1 MTVKFLKTLYRL
13 PSSLIVASTL
23 IYSANGV
30 AASPSQLEQQRD
42 LYDQAQ
48 QLLDNKQ
55 VDQYQAMRAKIAS
68 YPLTPYV
75 DYRTILATLHDQSP
89 QQVEQFIQQHES
101 FPFSSRIRAPYIDLL
116 ARKQQW
122 QTLIDFQPHLPRGE
136 QYQCHYYNAQYQTGN
151 TQLAFKGAEDLWLS
165 GRSVS
170 DACDPLFSAWEK
182 AGLRNDEQVLNR
194 MLLAFEARNGSL
206 LKYLAKELK
215 SPQAQQQAKQM
226 IGLFNQPEKVA
237 SFAKKQPANEFYR
250 QQSEMALQK
259 LARKNVGKAQQAW
272 ASVVDGQKLTSV
284 QAQELAD
291 YIALRLVNSTD
302 SAKLLA
308 WRDKQMA
315 TSTSIK
321 LIERR
326 IRLAI
331 QEADWPGVANWIE
344 ILPGEQANN
353 LRWQY
358 WLARSEMAT
367 GNQEQGLQR
376 LEGILGERNFYSVA
390 AAEQLNREVVFPTN
404 TVALQRSVVKPFD
417 TTLLRIDE
425 LIARDKIAAAKS
437 EWRHLLERATS
448 EQKAMLAAYAAKKR
462 WHHLTVTATI
472 KAKMWGNLELRFPLA
487 HRWWFN
493 FYGEKHNIDPVTL
506 MSLARQESAMDI
518 EAKSPVG
525 ARGVM
530 QIMPATAK
538 YTARKYDLAYTD
550 VADLY
555 QVGKNI
561 EIGSR
566 YLQSLLDQYDNNRIF
581 AFAAYNAGPG
591 RVKTWRGRT
600 QEKLDA
606 YAFIEAIPFNET
618 RGYVQNILMFE
629 TYYRDLLDKDGT
641 FLHSNEVNTKY

>member
-1 MTVKFLKTLYRL
+1 MTTKFFKTLYRL
-13 PSSLIVASTL
+13 PSSLIAVSTML
-23 IYSANGV
+23 YSVNGL
-30 AASPSQLEQQRD
+30 AASPTYLDEQRA

-55 VDQYQAMRAKIAS
+55 VDQYQAMRSKIAQ

-75 DYRTILATLHDQSP
+75 DYRTLLATLDEQSP
-89 QQVEQFIQQHES
+89 QQVERFIEQHKS
-101 FPFSSRIRAPYIDLL
+101 FPFSSRIRAPYIDML

-122 QTLIDFQPHLPRGE
+122 QTLLEFQTDLPRGE

-151 TQLAFKGAEDLWLS
+151 QALAFKGAEDLWLH
-165 GRSVS
+165 GRSIS
-170 DACDPLFSAWEK
+170 DACDPLFKAWQK
-182 AGLRNDEQVLNR
+182 AGLRSDEQILNR
-194 MLLAFEARNGSL
+194 MLLAFDARNGGL
-206 LKYLAKELK
+206 LKYLAKEVQSK
-215 SPQAQQQAKQM
+215 QAQQQAKQM
-226 IGLFNQPEKVA
+226 IALFNQPENVA
-237 SFAKKQPANEFYR
+237 AFAKKQPANTFYR
-250 QQSEMALQK
+250 KQSEMALQK
-259 LARKNVGKAQQAW
+259 LARKNVEQAQQAW
-272 ASVVDGQKLTSV
+272 ATVVDGQKLTPP
-284 QAQELAD
+284 QAQKLAD

-302 SAKLLA
+302 SAELIS
-308 WRDKQMA
+308 WRDQQIA
-315 TSTSIK
+315 SSSSIK
-321 LIERR
+321 LKERR

-331 QEADWPGVANWIE
+331 QEADWSGIADWIAT
-344 ILPGEQANN
+344 LPEEQANN

-358 WLARSEMAT
+358 WLGRSEMAT
-367 GNQEQGLQR
+367 GAKAQGERR
-376 LEGILGERNFYSVA
+376 LEAILGERNFYSVA
-390 AAEQLNREVVFPTN
+390 AAEQLNRAVVYPQTSL
-404 TVALQRSVVKPFD
+404 ALQRSVVKPFNAS
-417 TTLLRIDE
+417 LERIGE

-437 EWRHLLERATS
+437 EWRHLLNRATP
-448 EQKAMLAAYAAKKR
+448 EQKQMLAAYAAQKR

-472 KAKMWGNLELRFPLA
+472 QAKMWGNLALRFPLA
-487 HRWWFN
+487 HRWWFD
-493 FYGEKHNIDPVTL
+493 FYGEKHSVDPVTL

-538 YTARKYDLAYTD
+538 YTARKYDLGYTGVD
-550 VADLY
+550 DLY
-555 QVGKNI
+555 KVGKNI

-566 YLQSLLDQYDNNRIF
+566 YLQSLLEKYDNNRIF

-629 TYYRDLLDKDGT
+629 TYYRGLLKQDGV
-641 FLHSNEVNTKY
+641 FLHENELNTKY

>member
-1 MTVKFLKTLYRL
+1 MTTKFFKTLYRL
-13 PSSLIVASTL
+13 PSSLIAVSTML
-23 IYSANGV
+23 YSVNGL
-30 AASPSQLEQQRD
+30 AASPTYLDEQRA

-55 VDQYQAMRAKIAS
+55 VDQYQAMRSKIAL

-75 DYRTILATLHDQSP
+75 DYRTLLATLDEQSP
-89 QQVEQFIQQHES
+89 QQVERFIEQHKS
-101 FPFSSRIRAPYIDLL
+101 FPFSSRIRAPYIDML

-122 QTLIDFQPHLPRGE
+122 QTLLEFQTDLPRGE

-151 TQLAFKGAEDLWLS
+151 QALAFKGAEDLWLH
-165 GRSVS
+165 GRSIS
-170 DACDPLFSAWEK
+170 DACDPLFKAWQK
-182 AGLRNDEQVLNR
+182 AGLRSDEQILNR
-194 MLLAFEARNGSL
+194 MLLAFDARNGGL
-206 LKYLAKELK
+206 LKYLAKEVQSK
-215 SPQAQQQAKQM
+215 QAQQQAKQM
-226 IGLFNQPEKVA
+226 IALFNQPENVA
-237 SFAKKQPANEFYR
+237 AFAKKQPANTFYR
-250 QQSEMALQK
+250 KQSEMALQK
-259 LARKNVGKAQQAW
+259 LARKNVEQAQQAW
-272 ASVVDGQKLTSV
+272 ATVVDGQKLTPP
-284 QAQELAD
+284 QAQKLAD

-302 SAKLLA
+302 SAELIS
-308 WRDKQMA
+308 WRDQQIA
-315 TSTSIK
+315 SSSSIK
-321 LIERR
+321 LKERR

-331 QEADWPGVANWIE
+331 QEADWSGIADWIAT
-344 ILPGEQANN
+344 LPEEQANN

-358 WLARSEMAT
+358 WLGRSEMAT
-367 GNQEQGLQR
+367 GAKAQGERR
-376 LEGILGERNFYSVA
+376 LEAILGERNFYSVA
-390 AAEQLNREVVFPTN
+390 AAEQLNRAVVYPQTSL
-404 TVALQRSVVKPFD
+404 ALQRSVVKPFNAS
-417 TTLLRIDE
+417 LERIGE

-437 EWRHLLERATS
+437 EWRHLLNRATP
-448 EQKAMLAAYAAKKR
+448 EQKQMLAAYAAQKR

-472 KAKMWGNLELRFPLA
+472 QAKMWGNLALRFPLA
-487 HRWWFN
+487 HRWWFD
-493 FYGEKHNIDPVTL
+493 FYGEKHSVDPVTL

-538 YTARKYDLAYTD
+538 YTARKYDLGYTGVD
-550 VADLY
+550 DLY
-555 QVGKNI
+555 KVGKNI

-566 YLQSLLDQYDNNRIF
+566 YLQSLLEKYDNNRIF

-629 TYYRDLLDKDGT
+629 TYYRGLLKQDGV
-641 FLHSNEVNTKY
+641 FLHENELNTKY

>member
-1 MTVKFLKTLYRL
+1 MTTKFIKTLYRL
-13 PSSLIVASTL
+13 PSSLIAVSTML
-23 IYSANGV
+23 YSVNGL
-30 AASPSQLEQQRD
+30 AASPSYLEEQRA

-55 VDQYQAMRAKIAS
+55 VDQYQAMRSKIAQ

-75 DYRTILATLHDQSP
+75 DYRTLLATLDEQSP
-89 QQVEQFIQQHES
+89 QQVERFIEQHKS
-101 FPFSSRIRAPYIDLL
+101 FPFSSRIRAPYIDML

-122 QTLIDFQPHLPRGE
+122 QTLLEFQADLPRGE

-151 TQLAFKGAEDLWLS
+151 QALAFKGAEDLWLH
-165 GRSVS
+165 GRSIS
-170 DACDPLFSAWEK
+170 DACDPLFKAWQK
-182 AGLRNDEQVLNR
+182 AGLRSDEQILNR
-194 MLLAFEARNGSL
+194 MLLAFDARNGGL
-206 LKYLAKELK
+206 LKYLAKEVQSK
-215 SPQAQQQAKQM
+215 QSKQQAQQM
-226 IGLFNQPEKVA
+226 IALFNQPENVA
-237 SFAKKQPANEFYR
+237 AFAKKQPANTFYR
-250 QQSEMALQK
+250 KQSEMALQK
-259 LARKNVGKAQQAW
+259 LARKNVEQAQQAW
-272 ASVVDGQKLTSV
+272 ATVVDGQKLTPP
-284 QAQELAD
+284 QAQKLAD

-302 SAKLLA
+302 SAELIS
-308 WRDKQMA
+308 WRDQQIA
-315 TSTSIK
+315 ISSSIK
-321 LIERR
+321 LKERR

-331 QEADWPGVANWIE
+331 QEADWSGIADWIAT
-344 ILPGEQANN
+344 LPEEQANN

-358 WLARSEMAT
+358 WLGRSEMAT
-367 GNQEQGLQR
+367 GAKAQGERR
-376 LEGILGERNFYSVA
+376 LEAILGERNFYSVA
-390 AAEQLNREVVFPTN
+390 AAEQLNRAVVYPQTSL
-404 TVALQRSVVKPFD
+404 ALQRSLVKPFNAS
-417 TTLLRIDE
+417 LERIGE

-437 EWRHLLERATS
+437 EWRHLLNRATP
-448 EQKAMLAAYAAKKR
+448 EQKQMLAAYAAQKR

-472 KAKMWGNLELRFPLA
+472 QAKMWGNLALRFPLA
-487 HRWWFN
+487 HRWWFD
-493 FYGEKHNIDPVTL
+493 FYGEKHSVDPVTL

-538 YTARKYDLAYTD
+538 YTARKYDLGYAGVD
-550 VADLY
+550 DLY
-555 QVGKNI
+555 KVGKNI

-566 YLQSLLDQYDNNRIF
+566 YLQSLLEKYDNNRIF

-629 TYYRDLLDKDGT
+629 TYYRGLLKQDGV
-641 FLHSNEVNTKY
+641 FLHENELNTKY

>member
-1 MTVKFLKTLYRL
+1 MTTKFIKTLYRL
-13 PSSLIVASTL
+13 PSSLIAVSTML
-23 IYSANGV
+23 YSVNGL
-30 AASPSQLEQQRD
+30 AASPSYLEEQRA

-55 VDQYQAMRAKIAS
+55 VDQYQAMRSKIAQ

-75 DYRTILATLHDQSP
+75 DYRTLLATLDEQSP
-89 QQVEQFIQQHES
+89 QQVERFIEQHKS
-101 FPFSSRIRAPYIDLL
+101 FPFSSRIRAPYIDML

-122 QTLIDFQPHLPRGE
+122 QTLLEFQADLPRGE

-151 TQLAFKGAEDLWLS
+151 QALAFKGAEDLWLH
-165 GRSVS
+165 GRSIS
-170 DACDPLFSAWEK
+170 DACDPLFKAWQK
-182 AGLRNDEQVLNR
+182 AGLRSDEQILNR
-194 MLLAFEARNGSL
+194 MLLAFDARNGGL
-206 LKYLAKELK
+206 LKYLAKEVQSK
-215 SPQAQQQAKQM
+215 QSQQQAQQM
-226 IGLFNQPEKVA
+226 IALFNQPENVA
-237 SFAKKQPANEFYR
+237 AFAKKQPANTFYR
-250 QQSEMALQK
+250 KQSEMALQK
-259 LARKNVGKAQQAW
+259 LARKNVEQAQQAW
-272 ASVVDGQKLTSV
+272 ATVVDGQKLTPP
-284 QAQELAD
+284 QAQKLAD

-302 SAKLLA
+302 SAELIS
-308 WRDKQMA
+308 WRDQQIA
-315 TSTSIK
+315 SSSSIK
-321 LIERR
+321 LKERR

-331 QEADWPGVANWIE
+331 QEADWSGIADWIAT
-344 ILPGEQANN
+344 LPEEQANN

-358 WLARSEMAT
+358 WLGRSEMAT
-367 GNQEQGLQR
+367 GAKAQGERR
-376 LEGILGERNFYSVA
+376 LEAILGERNFYSVA
-390 AAEQLNREVVFPTN
+390 AAEQLNRAVVYPQTSL
-404 TVALQRSVVKPFD
+404 ALQRSLVKPFNAS
-417 TTLLRIDE
+417 LERIGE

-437 EWRHLLERATS
+437 EWRHLLNRATP
-448 EQKAMLAAYAAKKR
+448 EQKQMLAAYAAQKR

-472 KAKMWGNLELRFPLA
+472 QTKMWGNLALRFPLA
-487 HRWWFN
+487 HRWWFD
-493 FYGEKHNIDPVTL
+493 FYGEKHSVDPVTL

-538 YTARKYDLAYTD
+538 YTARKYDLGYAGVD
-550 VADLY
+550 DLY
-555 QVGKNI
+555 KVGKNI

-566 YLQSLLDQYDNNRIF
+566 YLQSLLEKYDNNRIF

-629 TYYRDLLDKDGT
+629 TYYRGLLKQDGV
-641 FLHSNEVNTKY
+641 FLHETELNTKY